1 MEWTKQRL
9 GELLPGAEAR
19 SAAASEAA
27 PAGWVARV
35 TRVKSVTGE
44 VRCALCCAVLCCA
57 VGGRPIALHL

>member
-1 MEWTKQRL
+1 MEWTKQWL

-44 VRCALCCAVLCCA
+44 VCYVLCCA
-57 VGGRPIALHL
+57 ALCCTLGGRPIALHL